1 MKLFLLRSGKAVLV
15 SSLFLSGAS
24 AAPPARRQSKSK
36 KNSNPLSRFA
46 ASALIFAGTAGAT
59 TADPMN
65 PLFAPHQN
73 ELGSLLS
80 DDAAMKQRFE
90 TFVEQKYNGENQHR
104 ELGDDYNLEQ
114 RLEVFKKNVFNA
126 YKRNERS
133 GGRVVHGITGLMDLD
148 QTEFRGMLGYKG
160 ASEKEMGT

>member
-1 MKLFLLRSGKAVLV
+1 MKLFLRSTKAVLV

-24 AAPPARRQSKSK
+24 AAPSARRQSKK
-36 KNSNPLSRFA
+36 TNSNPLSRFA

-59 TADPMN
+59 IADPMN
-65 PLFAPHQN
+65 PLFIPHQN

-80 DDAAMKQRFE
+80 DDIAMKQRFE
-90 TFVEQKYNGENQHR
+90 TFIEKKYNGENQHR
-104 ELGDDYNLEQ
+104 QLGEDYNLEQ

-160 ASEKEMGT
+160 PSEKEMGT